1 MPFNV
6 TPKLKIASG
15 LRQKSRFFFRKTE
28 IRLRKPPSKPG
39 QQRLRSEF
47 RHVQHILSVQIILR
61 IAGGGDI
68 LRNRTFRR
76 ISQRDQIDQTFRIG
90 EIDQCGN
97 FVGHERSEPA
107 AADAAFPGGEFD
119 ALDRRAGSG
128 IQMRRRFFRGGDRQ
142 KCRGGSFA
150 RVQSPSA
157 VILEPRKI
165 KSDTVSTV
173 SPSISHEVMGPDAT
187 ILVF

>member
-61 IAGGGDI
+61 ITGGGDI

-76 ISQRDQIDQTFRIG
+76 ISQRDQIDQPFGIG
-90 EIDQCGN
+90 EINQCSN
-97 FVGHERSEPA
+97 FVGHERPEPA
-107 AADAAFPGGEFD
+107 AAYAAFPGGEFN
-119 ALDRRAGSG
+119 ALDRRAGIG
-128 IQMRRRFFRGGDRQ
+128 IQMRGGFFRGCDRQ
-142 KCRGGSFA
+142 KSRGGSFA
-150 RVQSPSA
+150 GDRSPA
-157 VILEPRKI
+157 RLDQRGVKGMRKDRGDLSGETTPI
-165 KSDTVSTV
+165 
-173 SPSISHEVMGPDAT
+173 
-187 ILVF
+187 